1 MVQASCPSAVLFP
14 SHSGSGLAQVR
25 SPSPVGLLAD
35 GQTETCA
42 VAGGVVT
49 DFDGDGML
57 DLILSHGESMA
68 QPLSVFRGNQVCLDL
83 GTHRALL
90 GMLPWAW
97 DEREQ
102 RSPGCLFDQSGRKWT
117 SQGGSR

>member
-1 MVQASCPSAVLFP
+1 MVQPSCPSAVLFP
-14 SHSGSGLAQVR
+14 SRSGRGLAQVR
-25 SPSPVGLLAD
+25 SPSPAGLLAD
-35 GQTETCA
+35 GQTEIYA
-42 VAGGVVT
+42 VTGGVVT

-83 GTHRALL
+83 ETHRALP

-97 DEREQ
+97 DE
-102 RSPGCLFDQSGRKWT
+102 
-117 SQGGSR
+117 

>member
-1 MVQASCPSAVLFP
+1 MVQPSCPSAVLYP
-14 SHSGSGLAQVR
+14 PHSGRGLAQVR
-25 SPSPVGLLAD
+25 SPPPVGLLAD
-35 GQTETCA
+35 GQTEICA

-83 GTHRALL
+83 GTLGAVP

-97 DEREQ
+97 DKQ
-102 RSPGCLFDQSGRKWT
+102 RNRTEEPGVLV
-117 SQGGSR
+117 